1 MGMCVHLVE
10 MVDDCPECK
19 ELMLLKSKVENLT
32 KWLDDTS
39 RDLSIKNFL
48 LLKVYKLLIE
58 IQQDGKEYTG
68 LSELVIEIEE
78 YVRQ

>member
-19 ELMLLKSKVENLT
+19 ELMLLRSKVENLT

-39 RDLSIKNFL
+39 RDLSVKNFL
-48 LLKVYKLLIE
+48 LMKASKILTEVQK
-58 IQQDGKEYTG
+58 DGKEYEG
-68 LSELVIEIEE
+68 LPELISEIKE
-78 YVRQ
+78 YVR